1 MFSFSDVFRQRDFS
15 RVPGTREF
23 HGWERSLGFNHLSF
37 FRISMQLLYTYAL
50 IHLIDMMQ
58 LNCGFFVGF
67 PAPLDAEESDSFC
80 LLGKAALEGV
90 AEIAGIDG
98 LRKRLVSFGYTKTLQ
113 VGF

>member
-1 MFSFSDVFRQRDFS
+1 
-15 RVPGTREF
+15 
-23 HGWERSLGFNHLSF
+23 
-37 FRISMQLLYTYAL
+37 
-50 IHLIDMMQ
+50 
-58 LNCGFFVGF
+58 VGF